1 MQNQETRLLSLDV
14 FRGMTI
20 AAMLL
25 VNNAGDWGH
34 VCAPLQHS
42 EWHGCTATDL
52 IFPFFLFIM
61 GVAMSFS
68 IARKRDS
75 GGDPRILLY
84 STVRRSAI
92 LCGLG
97 LILSFLS
104 YKGFG
109 EPYHV
114 FGVLQRIG
122 LCYLFASLI
131 MLWTGV
137 RGQAISAAAILAG
150 YYLIMKLVPF
160 PGGFAGTLLPG
171 SNLAEYIDKRCL
183 GYFDPE
189 GILTTLPAI
198 GSVLTGILAGHW
210 LRDSRREGNEKAA
223 GLCSAGTVL
232 FIAAALWKYSF
243 PFNKQLWT
251 SSYVLHATSLAL
263 FSLAACYW
271 ILDVKQI
278 RRWAKPF
285 SVFGTNPIAA
295 YFGASAMAY
304 STIWIH
310 WNTGPGQKMFLKTL
324 VYNNLYRS
332 WIPGLFGVYGDYI
345 ASAAYGASYVAL
357 WLGISWVLY
366 RRQIFLKI

>member
-25 VNNAGDWGH
+25 VNNAGDWGN

-75 GGDPRILLY
+75 GWDPGILLY

-324 VYNNLYRS
+324 VYNSLYRS

>member
-1 MQNQETRLLSLDV
+1 MQNPETRLLSLDV

-68 IARKRDS
+68 IARKREEGLDS
-75 GGDPRILLY
+75 RILLL
-84 STVRRSAI
+84 SAIRRSAI

-97 LILSFLS
+97 LILSFIS
-104 YKGFG
+104 YQGFG
-109 EPYHV
+109 PPFHV

-122 LCYLFASLI
+122 LCYLFASVI
-131 MLWTGV
+131 ILWTGV
-137 RGQAISAAAILAG
+137 CGQAISVVAILLG
-150 YYLIMKLVPF
+150 YYLIIKLVPF
-160 PGGFAGTLLPG
+160 PGGSAGALLPG
-171 SNLAEYIDKRCL
+171 SNLAVYIDKSCL
-183 GYFDPE
+183 GHFDPE

-198 GSVLTGILAGHW
+198 GSVLMGVLAGHW
-210 LRDSRREGNEKAA
+210 LRDGRRGENEKAA

-232 FIAAALWKYSF
+232 FVAAALWKYIF
-243 PFNKQLWT
+243 PLNKQLWT
-251 SSYVLHATSLAL
+251 SSYVLHTTSLAL
-263 FSLAACYW
+263 FTLATCYW
-271 ILDVKQI
+271 ILDVKKI

-285 SVFGTNPIAA
+285 SVFGSNPIAA

-310 WNTGPGQKMFLKTL
+310 WNAGQDRKLFLKTL
-324 VYNNLYRS
+324 IYNSAYRS
-332 WIPGLFGVYGDYI
+332 WIPGLFGVNGDYI
-345 ASAAYGASYVAL
+345 ASAAYGASYVVV
-357 WLGISWVLY
+357 WLAIIWVLY
-366 RRQIFLKI
+366 RKRILLKV